1 MTLFIV
7 KDAVGNLLTKDL
19 MWAKDCAVTDLF
31 KTPHKDIALNQLLE
45 INAGD
50 VQLRAQI
57 VACEVDNKNRPII
70 DRNTLTDALTV
81 SGHPTTAHSLPAAQ
95 L

>member
-1 MTLFIV
+1 MLFIL

-19 MWAKDCAVTDLF
+19 LWASDCEVTELF
-31 KTPHKDIALNQLLE
+31 RTPHKDVALNQLLE

-50 VQLRAQI
+50 VELRAQI

-70 DRNTLTDALTV
+70 SSSTLAGNQARSD
-81 SGHPTTAHSLPAAQ
+81 PQPAAQ
-95 L
+95 A